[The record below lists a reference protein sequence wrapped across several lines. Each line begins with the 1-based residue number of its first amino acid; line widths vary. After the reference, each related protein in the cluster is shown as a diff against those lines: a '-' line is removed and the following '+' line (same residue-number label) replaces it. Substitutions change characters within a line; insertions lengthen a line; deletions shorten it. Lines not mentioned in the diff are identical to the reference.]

1 MESTPDH
8 FQCNCI
14 KQIQPKGASNE
25 FLSTRLPSVV
35 NHEILFF
42 FSNCYSPGGVRER
55 ERKGDRVAAFNR
67 WWVPVIIVPR
77 HYQLSGGAGNRRR
90 WYNDREE
97 ASKQDWSTKEKIQ
110 LREAEAQHTQQ
121 CSLLVIWNCR
131 LWSLHHWIR
140 LDTIHLSLSL
150 WRYRQQKPL
159 LLLLLSERCLAVV
172 FYVPLYIALVYVCDL
187 RLSGRVLSDGSEE
200 KGGTITRRER
210 ERVPLFA
217 TSNVTDGL

>member
-110 LREAEAQHTQQ
+110 LREAEAQHTH
-121 CSLLVIWNCR
+121 SSTVYLSFETAASGLSIIG
-131 LWSLHHWIR
+131 LDWI
-140 LDTIHLSLSL
+140 LYISLSLSL
-150 WRYRQQKPL
+150 K
-159 LLLLLSERCLAVV
+159 
-172 FYVPLYIALVYVCDL
+172 I
-187 RLSGRVLSDGSEE
+187 
-200 KGGTITRRER
+200 
-210 ERVPLFA
+210 
-217 TSNVTDGL
+217 